1 MLLYHIRAR
10 LSRKE
15 SNMINNNSDIR
26 ITTDEIVNALRA
38 KYETAQEMLTP
49 LAEERI
55 PPFDV
60 LPAILSDDYNE
71 LLSAVYRFER
81 DIAAINAY
89 GYDVKPL
96 EFDILKRHSDDA
108 SDLQNITNQL
118 SDWLYAFSAGD
129 ADE

>member
-1 MLLYHIRAR
+1 
-10 LSRKE
+10 
-15 SNMINNNSDIR
+15 MIYKNSDIR

-38 KYETAQEMLTP
+38 KYETTQEMLTP

-89 GYDVKPL
+89 GHDVKPL
-96 EFDILKRHSDDA
+96 EFDILKRHSDDEN
-108 SDLQNITNQL
+108 DLQEMTNQL
-118 SDWLYAFSAGD
+118 SDWLYVFSAGD
-129 ADE
+129 VDE